1 MEQELFLLR
10 EELSQA
16 QRKLHEMEEAK
27 ANEHQGESEKM
38 GRTDSIPKPY
48 DCQEVSIQTERDD
61 DDDDGFKKQ
70 LESLQN
76 ERDQLRETI
85 QETISKVIKAVLF
98 LEENSFSRFLP

>member
-1 MEQELFLLR
+1 MFLLR

-38 GRTDSIPKPY
+38 ERTDSIPKPR
-48 DCQEVSIQTERDD
+48 DGQEVSIQTER

>member
-27 ANEHQGESEKM
+27 ANEHQGESEKLE
-38 GRTDSIPKPY
+38 RTDGIPKPR

-98 LEENSFSRFLP
+98 LEENSCSRFLP